1 MRWLALAIVISFGCR
16 AAGRVGELV
25 IEGDTIV
32 LHKRVGSPTSTQILI
47 LALDG
52 VSRDLLYDLLR
63 DHKLPHLAELVGGAE
78 LAHADLDERLLS
90 NLPSTTIPAWSAVFT
105 GTAAAENGVPNNE
118 YFVRETK
125 TFAAPAPVT
134 FVDSAAT
141 FDIYLKGSLNQ
152 LVGAPSVYER
162 IHAADPDALIWVV
175 LSHFFRGADTMFVAE
190 RKAFVKMF
198 AAFVEDGLPTEERK
212 VTSRKPYEALDIG
225 AIDGLIAHLESGPI
239 PDVLTLYVSGTD
251 LYAHI
256 AKEGPDEARR
266 TYLTEVVDPALGR
279 LVERMRARDMLA
291 NRWVI
296 VTADHGHTAVVADA
310 AHSIDTGEDDAP
322 GVLHA
327 LGWKTRP
334 FRTSVDAHD
343 PFDAVLAYGGAMAFV
358 YLADRSRCTGER
370 ACAWDAP
377 PRYRED
383 VLAVADAFYRNNET
397 GELAAGMRGA
407 LDMILVRKP
416 KPVAEID
423 LPFEV
428 YVGDGKTLPLDTYL
442 EQHPHPTYVDVAR
455 RLEELAVGRHGERA
469 GDLLLLAHNGD
480 RERPE
485 DRYYFAKPFRS
496 WHGSPSRQ
504 DSEVPLI
511 VANPKRTAEAI
522 HTWVGAVLGDRPYQR
537 KIADIIMGL
546 RTHPPN

>member
-1 MRWLALAIVISFGCR
+1 MRWLAVAIAISLGCR
-16 AAGRVGELV
+16 AAGRIGELV

-32 LHKRVGSPTSTQILI
+32 LHKRASSPTSTPILI

-63 DHKLPHLAELVGGAE
+63 DHKLPHLAELVGGDA

-134 FVDSAAT
+134 FVDSSAT
-141 FDIYLKGSLNQ
+141 FDVYLKGSVNQ

-162 IHAADPDALIWVV
+162 IHAADPNALIWVV

-190 RKAFVKMF
+190 RTAFVKMF

-212 VTSRKPYEALDIG
+212 VTSRKPYEALDVG
-225 AIDGLIAHLESGPI
+225 AIDGLISHLKSGPI

-266 TYLTEVVDPALGR
+266 GYLVEVIDPALGR

-334 FRTSVDAHD
+334 FRASVDAND

-428 YVGDGKTLPLDTYL
+428 YVGDGKTLPIDTYL

-455 RLEELAVGRHGERA
+455 RLGELAVGRHGERA

-511 VANPKRTAEAI
+511 VAHPKRTAEAI

-537 KIADIIMGL
+537 KIADIVMGL